1 MKVYM
6 MKKIISSQIVRVV
19 GALVVGAWL
28 GAWLWGGAVPV
39 HDHGM
44 LADVGTVWTCSMH
57 PQIRQ
62 SEPGQCPI
70 CGMDL
75 IPMREKVTSDGSK
88 SPFVH
93 HMSAEA
99 VAMAHI
105 QTSPVTYL
113 RPETQVFL
121 SGKVA
126 VNEQRLRV
134 ITAHYA
140 GRIENLYV
148 DFTGQNVQKGDKL
161 ATIYSP
167 ELMTAQQELLET
179 AKNKLSNNI
188 LYQAA
193 RERLRL
199 WKITEKQM
207 DHIEETGEI
216 VTEFDVFADVSGVV
230 LKRTVTEGDHVS
242 RGSALFEIADL
253 REVWVLLDAYE
264 DDLPWIKTGSQVD
277 FEVASLPGKVFASKV
292 TFIDPVINPQTRTAS
307 IRAVATNPDL
317 ALKLDLFV
325 NAQIKSSVSNPVLV
339 IPKSAVLWTGKRSVV
354 YVDLSQK
361 DTPAFEMREVVLGP
375 RTGDWY
381 VVEKGATEGTRVVT
395 QGVFAIDAAAQ
406 LSGNYSMMNRPLDG
420 GDGHQKNPSE
430 KDVPSLLQGH
440 RH

>member
-1 MKVYM
+1 M
-6 MKKIISSQIVRVV
+6 MKKILGSQIVRLV
-19 GALVVGAWL
+19 GALVVGVML
-28 GAWLWGGAVPV
+28 GVWLWGGSTPV
-39 HDHGM
+39 HNHEV
-44 LADVGTVWTCSMH
+44 AAEEGTIWTCSMH

-62 SEPGQCPI
+62 SEPGACPI

-75 IPMREKVTSDGSK
+75 IPVREKVTSNGST
-88 SPFVH
+88 SPFVYR
-93 HMSAEA
+93 MSAEA
-99 VAMAHI
+99 VAMANI
-105 QTSPVTYL
+105 QTSPVIYQ

-140 GRIENLYV
+140 GRIENLFV
-148 DFTGQNVQKGDKL
+148 DFTGQQVQKGDKL

-179 AKNKLSNNI
+179 AKNKSLNRV
-188 LYQAA
+188 LYHAA

-216 VTEFDVFADVSGVV
+216 VTEFDVYADVSGVV
-230 LKRTVTEGDHVS
+230 LKRAVTKGDHVG

-264 DDLPWIKTGSQVD
+264 DDLSWIQIGSQVN
-277 FEVASLPGKVFASKV
+277 FTVASLPGKVFTSKV

-307 IRAVATNPDL
+307 IRAVAANADL
-317 ALKLDLFV
+317 ALKVDLFAK
-325 NAQIKSSVSNPVLV
+325 AQITSSVSKAALLV
-339 IPKSAVLWTGKRSVV
+339 PKSAVLWTGKRSVV
-354 YVDLSQK
+354 YLDVSDK
-361 DTPAFEMREVVLGP
+361 DTPTFKMQEVVLGP
-375 RTGDWY
+375 RTGDLY
-381 VVEKGATEGTRVVT
+381 VVEGGVVEGDRVVT
-395 QGVFAIDAAAQ
+395 QGAFAVDAAAQ
-406 LSGNYSMMNRPLDG
+406 LSGNYSMMNRPSSG
-420 GDGHQKNPSE
+420 IEVNKNNTLE
-430 KDVPSLLQGH
+430 KAVPSPMQGH